1 MNYTS
6 LKTNIEDI
14 CETSFTDDQLALFTQ
29 QAEEKILQTVDIP
42 ALRKVDE
49 GPLTA
54 TNKLYTLPCLLYTS
68 DAADE

>member
-1 MNYTS
+1 MNYSS

-42 ALRKVDE
+42 ALRKTDT
-49 GPLTA
+49 GPVTA
-54 TNKLYTLPCLLYTS
+54 TNKLYTLPTDY
-68 DAADE
+68 